1 MLTVKLITVQARASP
16 TPEGTE
22 VLPLTL
28 CPMMERESLVVA
40 PPTQKTGTT
49 ENMGPTTHKALT
61 GQRDQTLVTTATKG
75 KTIQRIQ

>member
-1 MLTVKLITVQARASP
+1 MVNLITVRAQASP

-28 CPMMERESLVVA
+28 RPMMERESSVVA
-40 PPTQKTGTT
+40 LPTQKTGTT

-61 GQRDQTLVTTATKG
+61 GQRDQTLVTTAIKG
-75 KTIQRIQ
+75 KMIQWIQ